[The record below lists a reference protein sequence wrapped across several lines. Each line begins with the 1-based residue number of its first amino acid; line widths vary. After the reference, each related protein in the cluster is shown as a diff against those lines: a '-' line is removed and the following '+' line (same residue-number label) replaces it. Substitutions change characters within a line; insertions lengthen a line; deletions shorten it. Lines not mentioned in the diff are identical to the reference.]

1 MKSHQETLHFKI
13 VLSGSYWNNVPGYAV
28 LVDDTVIKRDAIKH
42 KSNELFEV
50 EFSQTLD
57 EGPHSLKIRLENK
70 TINDTQ
76 LDANG
81 NIVNDMLLNIEDIV
95 IDDISIGSLKW
106 TKSEYI
112 TDSEVLFQGKRTN
125 TIKNCV
131 NLGFNGSYIL
141 EFTLPYYVWLLENL

>member
-13 VLSGSYWNNVPGYAV
+13 VLSGSYWNTVPEYSI
-28 LVDDTVIKRDAIKH
+28 LIDDTVIERDAIKH

-57 EGPHSLKIRLENK
+57 EGSHSLKIRLENK
-70 TINDTQ
+70 TNRDTVI
-76 LDANG
+76 DADG
-81 NIVNDMLLNIEDIV
+81 NIVDDMLLNIEDIV

-106 TKSEYI
+106 TKSKYI
-112 TDSEVLFQGKRTN
+112 TDSEVMFQGKHTS